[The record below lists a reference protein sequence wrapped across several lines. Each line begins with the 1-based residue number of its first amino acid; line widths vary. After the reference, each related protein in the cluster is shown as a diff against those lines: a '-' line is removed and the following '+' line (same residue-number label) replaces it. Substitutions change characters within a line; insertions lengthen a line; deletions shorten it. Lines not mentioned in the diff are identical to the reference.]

1 MINKMKKIILIFL
14 IFFLY
19 TEDVFPSN
27 KILSTDEAVVAL
39 LGSPDETEIR
49 IQKITENLY
58 LFFGLG
64 GNIAVSIGDDG
75 VLIVDDQ
82 IPSLIPKI
90 KDAIK
95 EIGGGDLV
103 YTINTHWHFDHA
115 EGNLA
120 LDPKITKIISQSNA
134 REYMAKG
141 GLIDMVANRIN
152 QEPYPDYA
160 LPVITYENGMTLY
173 FNNEEI
179 EIVHFGPAHTSGDS
193 AVIFHNQNAVH
204 YGDVFVTEGYPF
216 IDVSSGG
223 SIDGIINFLS
233 KSLTKLKPGA
243 IILPGHGEI
252 ATIQDVEDT
261 IIMLKT
267 VRERILKGST
277 PFSIKFAEVKISSSF
292 AVIYLTSIVPLRKGL
307 SSGYNNPFDGKDRT
321 SVGNPY

>member
-1 MINKMKKIILIFL
+1 MKKIILSFFI
-14 IFFLY
+14 IFLY
-19 TEDVFPSN
+19 TEDVFSSN
-27 KILSTDEAVVAL
+27 DILSTDEAVEQL
-39 LGSPDETEIR
+39 LGSPDEAKIR
-49 IQKITENLY
+49 IQKITDNLY

-95 EIGGGDLV
+95 KIGGGDLV

-120 LDPKITKIISQSNA
+120 LDPNITKIISQSNA
-134 REYMAKG
+134 RDYMSRG
-141 GLIDMVANRIN
+141 GLIDMVSSRIN

-173 FNNEEI
+173 FNDEEI

-193 AVIFHNQNAVH
+193 AVIFHNQNAIH

-233 KSLTKLKPGA
+233 KSLEKLKPGA
-243 IILPGHGEI
+243 TILPGHGEI
-252 ATIQDVEDT
+252 ANIQDVKDM
-261 IIMLKT
+261 ISMLET
-267 VRERILKGST
+267 VRDRISKMIDEGKSLQEVIDAKPTKDFDEKYPDWLGNFVNRAYASLKES
-277 PFSIKFAEVKISSSF
+277 K
-292 AVIYLTSIVPLRKGL
+292 
-307 SSGYNNPFDGKDRT
+307 
-321 SVGNPY
+321 

>member
-19 TEDVFPSN
+19 TEDSFPAN

-82 IPSLIPKI
+82 VPSLIPKI

-233 KSLTKLKPGA
+233 KSLIKLKPGA

-252 ATIQDVEDT
+252 ATIEDVEDT

-267 VRERILKGST
+267 VRERILKMIDEGKSLQ
-277 PFSIKFAEVKISSSF
+277 EVIDSKPTKDF
-292 AVIYLTSIVPLRKGL
+292 DEKYPDWLGNFVNRAYTSLKEE
-307 SSGYNNPFDGKDRT
+307 K
-321 SVGNPY
+321 

>member
-1 MINKMKKIILIFL
+1 MKKIILSFFI
-14 IFFLY
+14 IFLY
-19 TEDVFPSN
+19 TEDVFSS
-27 KILSTDEAVVAL
+27 KDILSTDEAVEQL
-39 LGSPDETEIR
+39 LGSPDEAKIR
-49 IQKITENLY
+49 IQKITDNLY

-120 LDPKITKIISQSNA
+120 LDPNITKIISQSNA
-134 REYMAKG
+134 RDYMSRG
-141 GLIDMVANRIN
+141 GIIDMVSSRIN

-173 FNNEEI
+173 FNDEEI

-193 AVIFHNQNAVH
+193 AVIFHDQNAIH

-233 KSLTKLKPGA
+233 KSLEKLKPGA

-252 ATIQDVEDT
+252 ANIQDVKDM
-261 IIMLKT
+261 IGMLET
-267 VRERILKGST
+267 VRDRISKMIDEGKSLQEVIDAKPTKDFDEKYPDWLGNFVNRAYASLK
-277 PFSIKFAEVKISSSF
+277 E
-292 AVIYLTSIVPLRKGL
+292 
-307 SSGYNNPFDGKDRT
+307 GK
-321 SVGNPY
+321 

>member
-1 MINKMKKIILIFL
+1 MKKIILSFFI
-14 IFFLY
+14 IFLY
-19 TEDVFPSN
+19 TEDVFSSN
-27 KILSTDEAVVAL
+27 DILSTDEAVEQL
-39 LGSPDETEIR
+39 LGSPDEAKIR
-49 IQKITENLY
+49 IQKITDNLY

-120 LDPKITKIISQSNA
+120 LDPNITKIISQSNA
-134 REYMAKG
+134 RDYMSRG
-141 GLIDMVANRIN
+141 GLIDMVSSRIN

-173 FNNEEI
+173 FNDEEI

-193 AVIFHNQNAVH
+193 AVIFHNQNAIH

-223 SIDGIINFLS
+223 SIEGIINFLS
-233 KSLTKLKPGA
+233 KSLEKLKPGA

-252 ATIQDVEDT
+252 ANIQDVKDM
-261 IIMLKT
+261 IIMLET
-267 VRERILKGST
+267 VRDRISKMIDEGKSLQEVIDAKPTKDFDEKYPDWLGNFVNRAYASLK
-277 PFSIKFAEVKISSSF
+277 E
-292 AVIYLTSIVPLRKGL
+292 
-307 SSGYNNPFDGKDRT
+307 GK
-321 SVGNPY
+321 

>member
-1 MINKMKKIILIFL
+1 MKKIIIIFL
-14 IFFLY
+14 IFFFY
-19 TEDVFPSN
+19 AEDVFPSN
-27 KILSTDEAVVAL
+27 KILSTDEAVNEL
-39 LGSPDETEIR
+39 LGSPDEAEIR

-64 GNIAVSIGDDG
+64 GNIAVSIGEDG

-134 REYMAKG
+134 RDYMAKG

-267 VRERILKGST
+267 VRERILKLIDEGKSLQ
-277 PFSIKFAEVKISSSF
+277 EVIDAKPTKDF
-292 AVIYLTSIVPLRKGL
+292 DEKYPDWLGNFVNRAYTSLKEE
-307 SSGYNNPFDGKDRT
+307 K
-321 SVGNPY
+321 

>member
-267 VRERILKGST
+267 VRERILKMINEGKSLN
-277 PFSIKFAEVKISSSF
+277 EVIDAKPTKDF
-292 AVIYLTSIVPLRKGL
+292 DEKYPDWLGNFVNRAYTSLKEE
-307 SSGYNNPFDGKDRT
+307 K
-321 SVGNPY
+321 

>member
-1 MINKMKKIILIFL
+1 MKKIILSFFI
-14 IFFLY
+14 IFLY
-19 TEDVFPSN
+19 TEDVFSSN
-27 KILSTDEAVVAL
+27 DILSTDEAVEQL
-39 LGSPDETEIR
+39 LGSPDKAKIR
-49 IQKITENLY
+49 IQKITDNLY

-120 LDPKITKIISQSNA
+120 LDPNITKIISQSNA
-134 REYMAKG
+134 RDYMSRG
-141 GLIDMVANRIN
+141 GLIDMVSSRIN

-173 FNNEEI
+173 FNDEEI

-193 AVIFHNQNAVH
+193 AVIFHNQNAIH

-233 KSLTKLKPGA
+233 KSLEKLKPGA

-252 ATIQDVEDT
+252 ANIQDVKDM
-261 IIMLKT
+261 ISMLET
-267 VRERILKGST
+267 VRDRISKMIDEGKSLQEVIDAKPTKDFDEKYPDWLGNFVNRAYASLK
-277 PFSIKFAEVKISSSF
+277 E
-292 AVIYLTSIVPLRKGL
+292 
-307 SSGYNNPFDGKDRT
+307 GK
-321 SVGNPY
+321 

>member
-1 MINKMKKIILIFL
+1 MIKIIISFL
-14 IFFLY
+14 IIFFY

-27 KILSTDEAVVAL
+27 KVISTDEAVVEL
-39 LGSPDETEIR
+39 LGSPEETEIR

-120 LDPKITKIISQSNA
+120 LDPNITKIISQSNA
-134 REYMAKG
+134 RDYMAKG
-141 GLIDMVANRIN
+141 GLIDMVSNRIN

-193 AVIFHNQNAVH
+193 AVIFHNQNAIH

-223 SIDGIINFLS
+223 SINGIINFLS
-233 KSLTKLKPGA
+233 QSLTKLKSGA

-261 IIMLKT
+261 ISMLKII
-267 VRERILKGST
+267 RGRILKMIDEGKSLQ
-277 PFSIKFAEVKISSSF
+277 EVIDSKPTKDFDDKYPDWLGNFVNRAYIS
-292 AVIYLTSIVPLRKGL
+292 LKE
-307 SSGYNNPFDGKDRT
+307 DK
-321 SVGNPY
+321 

>member
-1 MINKMKKIILIFL
+1 MKKIILIFL

-141 GLIDMVANRIN
+141 GLIDMVANKIN

-267 VRERILKGST
+267 VRERILKMINEGKSLQ
-277 PFSIKFAEVKISSSF
+277 EVIDAKPTKDF
-292 AVIYLTSIVPLRKGL
+292 DEKYPDWLGNFVNRAYTSLKEE
-307 SSGYNNPFDGKDRT
+307 K
-321 SVGNPY
+321 

>member
-1 MINKMKKIILIFL
+1 MKKLVLSFFVI
-14 IFFLY
+14 FLY
-19 TEDVFPSN
+19 TEDVFSSN
-27 KILSTDEAVVAL
+27 DILSTDEAVEQL
-39 LGSPDETEIR
+39 LGSPDEAKIR
-49 IQKITENLY
+49 IQKITDNLY

-120 LDPKITKIISQSNA
+120 LDPNITKIISQSNA
-134 REYMAKG
+134 RDYMSRG
-141 GLIDMVANRIN
+141 GLIDMVSSRIN

-173 FNNEEI
+173 FNDEEI

-193 AVIFHNQNAVH
+193 AVIFHNQNAIH

-233 KSLTKLKPGA
+233 KSIEKLKPGA
-243 IILPGHGEI
+243 IILPGHGE
-252 ATIQDVEDT
+252 TGNIQDVKDM
-261 IIMLKT
+261 ISMLEI
-267 VRERILKGST
+267 VRDRISKMIDEGKSLQEVIDAKPTKDFDEKYPDWLGNFVNRAYASLK
-277 PFSIKFAEVKISSSF
+277 E
-292 AVIYLTSIVPLRKGL
+292 
-307 SSGYNNPFDGKDRT
+307 GK
-321 SVGNPY
+321 

>member
-1 MINKMKKIILIFL
+1 MKKIILIFL

-19 TEDVFPSN
+19 TEDGFPAN

-39 LGSPDETEIR
+39 LGSPDEAEIR
-49 IQKITENLY
+49 IQKVTENLY

-243 IILPGHGEI
+243 IILPGHGET

-267 VRERILKGST
+267 VRERILKMINEGKSLQ
-277 PFSIKFAEVKISSSF
+277 EVIDAKPTKDF
-292 AVIYLTSIVPLRKGL
+292 DEKYPDWLGNFVNRAYTSLKEE
-307 SSGYNNPFDGKDRT
+307 K
-321 SVGNPY
+321 

>member
-1 MINKMKKIILIFL
+1 MIKIIISFL
-14 IFFLY
+14 IIFFY

-27 KILSTDEAVVAL
+27 KVISTDEAVVEL
-39 LGSPDETEIR
+39 LGSPEETEIR

-120 LDPKITKIISQSNA
+120 LDPNITKIISQSNA
-134 REYMAKG
+134 RDYMAKG
-141 GLIDMVANRIN
+141 GLIDMVSNRIN

-193 AVIFHNQNAVH
+193 AVIFHNQNAIH

-223 SIDGIINFLS
+223 SINGIINFLS
-233 KSLTKLKPGA
+233 QSLTKLKSGA

-261 IIMLKT
+261 ISMLKII
-267 VRERILKGST
+267 RGRILKMIDEGKSLQ
-277 PFSIKFAEVKISSSF
+277 EVIDSKPTKDFDEKYPDWLGNFVNRAYIS
-292 AVIYLTSIVPLRKGL
+292 LKE
-307 SSGYNNPFDGKDRT
+307 DK
-321 SVGNPY
+321 

>member
-39 LGSPDETEIR
+39 LGSPNETEIR

-160 LPVITYENGMTLY
+160 LPVITYENGMTLF

-267 VRERILKGST
+267 VRERILKMINEGKSL
-277 PFSIKFAEVKISSSF
+277 KEVIDAKPTKDF
-292 AVIYLTSIVPLRKGL
+292 DEKYPDWLGNFVNRAYTSLKEE
-307 SSGYNNPFDGKDRT
+307 K
-321 SVGNPY
+321 

>member
-1 MINKMKKIILIFL
+1 MKKLVLSFFVI
-14 IFFLY
+14 FLY
-19 TEDVFPSN
+19 TEDVFSSN
-27 KILSTDEAVVAL
+27 DILSTDEAVEQL
-39 LGSPDETEIR
+39 LGSPDEAKIR
-49 IQKITENLY
+49 IQKITDNLY

-95 EIGGGDLV
+95 KIGGGDLV

-120 LDPKITKIISQSNA
+120 LDPNITKIISQSNA
-134 REYMAKG
+134 RDYMSRG
-141 GLIDMVANRIN
+141 GLIDMVSSRIN

-173 FNNEEI
+173 FNDEEI

-193 AVIFHNQNAVH
+193 AVIFHNQNAIH

-233 KSLTKLKPGA
+233 KSLEKLKPGA
-243 IILPGHGEI
+243 IILPGHGE
-252 ATIQDVEDT
+252 TGNIQDVKDM
-261 IIMLKT
+261 ISMLET
-267 VRERILKGST
+267 VRDRISKMIDEGKSLQEVIDAKPTKDFDEKYPDWLGNFVNRAYASLK
-277 PFSIKFAEVKISSSF
+277 E
-292 AVIYLTSIVPLRKGL
+292 
-307 SSGYNNPFDGKDRT
+307 GK
-321 SVGNPY
+321 

>member
-1 MINKMKKIILIFL
+1 MKKLVL
-14 IFFLY
+14 SFFVIVLY
-19 TEDVFPSN
+19 TEDVFSSN
-27 KILSTDEAVVAL
+27 DILSTDEAVEQL
-39 LGSPDETEIR
+39 LGSPDEAKIR
-49 IQKITENLY
+49 IQKITDNLY

-120 LDPKITKIISQSNA
+120 LDPNITKIISQSNA
-134 REYMAKG
+134 RDYMSRG
-141 GLIDMVANRIN
+141 GLIDMVSSRIN

-173 FNNEEI
+173 FNDEEI

-193 AVIFHNQNAVH
+193 AVIFHNQNAIH

-233 KSLTKLKPGA
+233 KSLEKLKPGA
-243 IILPGHGEI
+243 IILPGHGE
-252 ATIQDVEDT
+252 TGNIQDVKDM
-261 IIMLKT
+261 ISMLET
-267 VRERILKGST
+267 VRDRISKMIDEGKSLQEVIDAKPTKDFDEKYPDWLGNFVNRAYASLK
-277 PFSIKFAEVKISSSF
+277 E
-292 AVIYLTSIVPLRKGL
+292 
-307 SSGYNNPFDGKDRT
+307 GK
-321 SVGNPY
+321 

>member
-1 MINKMKKIILIFL
+1 MKKIILIFL

-19 TEDVFPSN
+19 TEDSFPAN

-49 IQKITENLY
+49 IQKVTENLY

-64 GNIAVSIGDDG
+64 GNIAVLIGDDG

-120 LDPKITKIISQSNA
+120 LDPNITKIISQSNA
-134 REYMAKG
+134 RDYMAKG

-193 AVIFHNQNAVH
+193 AVIFHNQNAIH

-223 SIDGIINFLS
+223 SINGIINFLS
-233 KSLTKLKPGA
+233 QSLTKLKSGA

-261 IIMLKT
+261 ISMLKII
-267 VRERILKGST
+267 RGRILKMIDEGKSLQ
-277 PFSIKFAEVKISSSF
+277 EVIDSKPTKDFDEKYPDWLGNFVNRAYIS
-292 AVIYLTSIVPLRKGL
+292 LKE
-307 SSGYNNPFDGKDRT
+307 DK
-321 SVGNPY
+321 

>member
-267 VRERILKGST
+267 VRERILKMINEGKSLQ
-277 PFSIKFAEVKISSSF
+277 EVIDAKPTKDF
-292 AVIYLTSIVPLRKGL
+292 DEKYPDWLGNFVNRAYTSLKEE
-307 SSGYNNPFDGKDRT
+307 K
-321 SVGNPY
+321 

>member
-14 IFFLY
+14 ILFLY

-179 EIVHFGPAHTSGDS
+179 EIIHFGPAHTSGDS

-267 VRERILKGST
+267 VRERILKMINEGKSLQ
-277 PFSIKFAEVKISSSF
+277 EVIDAKPTKDF
-292 AVIYLTSIVPLRKGL
+292 DEKYPDWLGNFVNRAYTSLKEE
-307 SSGYNNPFDGKDRT
+307 K
-321 SVGNPY
+321 

>member
-1 MINKMKKIILIFL
+1 MKKIILIFL

-19 TEDVFPSN
+19 TEDSFPAN

-49 IQKITENLY
+49 IQKVTENLY

-64 GNIAVSIGDDG
+64 GNIAVLIGDDG

-179 EIVHFGPAHTSGDS
+179 EIIHFGPAHTSGDS

-233 KSLTKLKPGA
+233 KSLTKLKPGS

-267 VRERILKGST
+267 VRGRILKMINEGKSLQ
-277 PFSIKFAEVKISSSF
+277 EVIDAKPTKDF
-292 AVIYLTSIVPLRKGL
+292 DEKYPDWLGNFVNRAYTSLKEE
-307 SSGYNNPFDGKDRT
+307 K
-321 SVGNPY
+321 

>member
-1 MINKMKKIILIFL
+1 MKKIIIYFL
-14 IFFLY
+14 IIFFY

-27 KILSTDEAVVAL
+27 KVISTDEAVVEL
-39 LGSPDETEIR
+39 LGSPEETEIR

-95 EIGGGDLV
+95 EIGGGDLI

-120 LDPKITKIISQSNA
+120 LDPNITKIISQSNA
-134 REYMAKG
+134 RDYMAKG
-141 GLIDMVANRIN
+141 GLIDMVSNRIN

-160 LPVITYENGMTLY
+160 LPVITYKNGMTLY

-193 AVIFHNQNAVH
+193 AVIFHNQNAIH

-223 SIDGIINFLS
+223 SINGIINFLS
-233 KSLTKLKPGA
+233 QSLTKLKSGA

-261 IIMLKT
+261 ISMLKII
-267 VRERILKGST
+267 RGRILKMIDEGKSLQ
-277 PFSIKFAEVKISSSF
+277 EVIDSKPTKDFDEKYPDWLGNFVNRAYIS
-292 AVIYLTSIVPLRKGL
+292 LKE
-307 SSGYNNPFDGKDRT
+307 DK
-321 SVGNPY
+321 

>member
-1 MINKMKKIILIFL
+1 MKNIILSFFKI
-14 IFFLY
+14 FLY
-19 TEDVFPSN
+19 TEDVFSSN
-27 KILSTDEAVVAL
+27 DILSTDEAVEQL
-39 LGSPDETEIR
+39 LGSPDEAKIR
-49 IQKITENLY
+49 IQKITDNLY

-95 EIGGGDLV
+95 KIGGGDLV

-120 LDPKITKIISQSNA
+120 LDPNITKIISQSNA
-134 REYMAKG
+134 RDYMSRG
-141 GLIDMVANRIN
+141 GLIDMVSSRIN

-173 FNNEEI
+173 FNDEEI

-193 AVIFHNQNAVH
+193 AVIFHNQNAIH

-233 KSLTKLKPGA
+233 KSLEKLNPGA
-243 IILPGHGEI
+243 IILPGHGE
-252 ATIQDVEDT
+252 TGNIQDVKDM
-261 IIMLKT
+261 ISMLET
-267 VRERILKGST
+267 VRDRISKMIDEGKSLQEVIDAKPTKDFDEKYPDWLGNFVNRAYASLK
-277 PFSIKFAEVKISSSF
+277 E
-292 AVIYLTSIVPLRKGL
+292 
-307 SSGYNNPFDGKDRT
+307 GK
-321 SVGNPY
+321 

>member
-1 MINKMKKIILIFL
+1 MIKIIISFL
-14 IFFLY
+14 IIFFY

-27 KILSTDEAVVAL
+27 KVISTDEAVVEL
-39 LGSPDETEIR
+39 LGSPEETEIR

-120 LDPKITKIISQSNA
+120 LDPNITKIISQSNA
-134 REYMAKG
+134 RDYMAKG
-141 GLIDMVANRIN
+141 GLIDMVVNRIN

-160 LPVITYENGMTLY
+160 LPVITYKNGMTLY

-193 AVIFHNQNAVH
+193 AVIFHNQNAIH

-223 SIDGIINFLS
+223 SINGIINFLS
-233 KSLTKLKPGA
+233 QSLTKLKSGA

-261 IIMLKT
+261 ISMLKII
-267 VRERILKGST
+267 RGRILKMIDEGKSLQ
-277 PFSIKFAEVKISSSF
+277 EVIDSKPTKDFDEKYPDWLGNFVNRAYIS
-292 AVIYLTSIVPLRKGL
+292 LKE
-307 SSGYNNPFDGKDRT
+307 DK
-321 SVGNPY
+321 

>member
-179 EIVHFGPAHTSGDS
+179 EIIHFGPAHTSGDS

-267 VRERILKGST
+267 VRERILKMINEGKSLQ
-277 PFSIKFAEVKISSSF
+277 EVIDAKPTKDF
-292 AVIYLTSIVPLRKGL
+292 DEKYPDWLGNFVNRAYTSLKEE
-307 SSGYNNPFDGKDRT
+307 K
-321 SVGNPY
+321 

>member
-141 GLIDMVANRIN
+141 GLIDMVANKIN

-179 EIVHFGPAHTSGDS
+179 EIIHFGPAHTSGDS

-267 VRERILKGST
+267 VRERILKMINEGKSLQ
-277 PFSIKFAEVKISSSF
+277 EVIDAKPTKDF
-292 AVIYLTSIVPLRKGL
+292 DEKYPDWLGNFVNRAYTSLKEE
-307 SSGYNNPFDGKDRT
+307 K
-321 SVGNPY
+321 

>member
-115 EGNLA
+115 EVNLA

-141 GLIDMVANRIN
+141 GLIDMVANKIN

-267 VRERILKGST
+267 VRERILKMINEGKSLQ
-277 PFSIKFAEVKISSSF
+277 EVIDAKPTKDF
-292 AVIYLTSIVPLRKGL
+292 DEKYPDWLGNFVNRAYTSLKEE
-307 SSGYNNPFDGKDRT
+307 K
-321 SVGNPY
+321 

>member
-1 MINKMKKIILIFL
+1 MKKIIIIFL
-14 IFFLY
+14 IFFFY
-19 TEDVFPSN
+19 AEDVFPSN
-27 KILSTDEAVVAL
+27 KILSTDEAVNEL
-39 LGSPDETEIR
+39 LGSPDEAEIR

-120 LDPKITKIISQSNA
+120 LDPNITKIISQSNA
-134 REYMAKG
+134 RDYMAKG
-141 GLIDMVANRIN
+141 GLIDMVSNRIN

-193 AVIFHNQNAVH
+193 AVIFHNQNAIH

-223 SIDGIINFLS
+223 SINGIINFLS
-233 KSLTKLKPGA
+233 QSLTKLKSGA

-261 IIMLKT
+261 ISMLKII
-267 VRERILKGST
+267 RGRILKMIDEGKSLQ
-277 PFSIKFAEVKISSSF
+277 EVIDSKPTKDFDEKYPDWLGNFVNRAYIS
-292 AVIYLTSIVPLRKGL
+292 LKE
-307 SSGYNNPFDGKDRT
+307 DK
-321 SVGNPY
+321 

>member
-27 KILSTDEAVVAL
+27 KILSTDEAAVAL

-267 VRERILKGST
+267 VRERILKMINEGKSLQ
-277 PFSIKFAEVKISSSF
+277 EVIDAKPTKDF
-292 AVIYLTSIVPLRKGL
+292 DEKYPDWLGNFVNRAYTSLKEE
-307 SSGYNNPFDGKDRT
+307 K
-321 SVGNPY
+321 

>member
-19 TEDVFPSN
+19 TEDVFSSN

-120 LDPKITKIISQSNA
+120 LDPNITKIISQSNA
-134 REYMAKG
+134 RDYMSRG
-141 GLIDMVANRIN
+141 GLIDMVSSRIN

-173 FNNEEI
+173 FNDEEI

-193 AVIFHNQNAVH
+193 AVIFHNQNAIH

-233 KSLTKLKPGA
+233 KSLEKLKPGA
-243 IILPGHGEI
+243 IILPGHGE
-252 ATIQDVEDT
+252 TGNIQDVKDM
-261 IIMLKT
+261 ISMLET
-267 VRERILKGST
+267 VRDRISKMIDEGKSLQEVIDAKPTKDFDEKYPDWLGNFVNRAYASLK
-277 PFSIKFAEVKISSSF
+277 E
-292 AVIYLTSIVPLRKGL
+292 
-307 SSGYNNPFDGKDRT
+307 GK
-321 SVGNPY
+321 

>member
-1 MINKMKKIILIFL
+1 MKKIILIFL
-14 IFFLY
+14 IFFLC
-19 TEDVFPSN
+19 TEDVFPAN

-39 LGSPDETEIR
+39 LGSPNETEIR

-179 EIVHFGPAHTSGDS
+179 EIFHFGPAHTSGDS

-267 VRERILKGST
+267 VRERILKMINEGKSLQ
-277 PFSIKFAEVKISSSF
+277 EVIDAKPTKDF
-292 AVIYLTSIVPLRKGL
+292 DEKYPDWLGNFVNRAYTSLKEE
-307 SSGYNNPFDGKDRT
+307 K
-321 SVGNPY
+321 

>member
-1 MINKMKKIILIFL
+1 MKKIILSFFI
-14 IFFLY
+14 IFLY
-19 TEDVFPSN
+19 TEDVFSSN
-27 KILSTDEAVVAL
+27 DILSTDEAVEQL
-39 LGSPDETEIR
+39 LGSPDEAKIR
-49 IQKITENLY
+49 IQKITDNLY

-120 LDPKITKIISQSNA
+120 LDPNITKIISQSNA
-134 REYMAKG
+134 RDYMSRG
-141 GLIDMVANRIN
+141 GIIDMVSSRIN

-173 FNNEEI
+173 FNDEEI

-193 AVIFHNQNAVH
+193 AVIFHNQNAIH

-233 KSLTKLKPGA
+233 KSLEKLKPGA

-252 ATIQDVEDT
+252 ANIQDVKDM
-261 IIMLKT
+261 IGMLET
-267 VRERILKGST
+267 VRDRISKMIDEGKSLQEVIDAKPTKDFDEKYPDWLGNFVNRAYASLK
-277 PFSIKFAEVKISSSF
+277 E
-292 AVIYLTSIVPLRKGL
+292 
-307 SSGYNNPFDGKDRT
+307 GK
-321 SVGNPY
+321 

>member
-1 MINKMKKIILIFL
+1 MKKIILIFL

-179 EIVHFGPAHTSGDS
+179 EIIHFGPAHTSGDS

-267 VRERILKGST
+267 VRERILKMINEGKSLQ
-277 PFSIKFAEVKISSSF
+277 EVIDAKPTKDF
-292 AVIYLTSIVPLRKGL
+292 DEKYPDWLGNFVNRAYTSLKEE
-307 SSGYNNPFDGKDRT
+307 K
-321 SVGNPY
+321 

>member
-179 EIVHFGPAHTSGDS
+179 EIDHFGPAHTSGDS

-267 VRERILKGST
+267 VRERILKMINEGKSLQ
-277 PFSIKFAEVKISSSF
+277 EVIDAKPTKDF
-292 AVIYLTSIVPLRKGL
+292 DEKYPDWLGNFVNRAYTSLKEE
-307 SSGYNNPFDGKDRT
+307 K
-321 SVGNPY
+321 

>member
-1 MINKMKKIILIFL
+1 MKKLILSIFV
-14 IFFLY
+14 IFLY
-19 TEDVFPSN
+19 TEDVFSSN
-27 KILSTDEAVVAL
+27 DILSTDEAVEQL
-39 LGSPDETEIR
+39 LGSPDDAKIR
-49 IQKITENLY
+49 IQKITDNLY

-64 GNIAVSIGDDG
+64 GNVAVSIGDDG

-103 YTINTHWHFDHA
+103 YAINTHWHFDHA

-120 LDPKITKIISQSNA
+120 LDPNITKIISQSNA
-134 REYMAKG
+134 RDYMSRG
-141 GLIDMVANRIN
+141 GLIDMVSSRIN

-173 FNNEEI
+173 FNDEEI

-193 AVIFHNQNAVH
+193 AVIFHNQNAIH

-223 SIDGIINFLS
+223 SIDGVINFLS
-233 KSLTKLKPGA
+233 KSLEKLKPGA
-243 IILPGHGEI
+243 IILPGHGEVGN
-252 ATIQDVEDT
+252 IQDVRDM
-261 IIMLKT
+261 INMLET
-267 VRERILKGST
+267 VRDRISKMIDEGKSLQEVIDAKPTKDFDEKYPDWLDNFVNRAYTSLK
-277 PFSIKFAEVKISSSF
+277 E
-292 AVIYLTSIVPLRKGL
+292 
-307 SSGYNNPFDGKDRT
+307 GK
-321 SVGNPY
+321 

>member
-1 MINKMKKIILIFL
+1 MKKIIIYFL
-14 IFFLY
+14 IIFFY

-27 KILSTDEAVVAL
+27 KVISTDEAVVEL
-39 LGSPDETEIR
+39 LGSPEETEIR

-120 LDPKITKIISQSNA
+120 LDPNITKIISQSNA
-134 REYMAKG
+134 RDYMAKG
-141 GLIDMVANRIN
+141 GLIDMVSNRIN

-193 AVIFHNQNAVH
+193 AVIFHNQNAIH

-223 SIDGIINFLS
+223 SINGIINFLS
-233 KSLTKLKPGA
+233 KSLTKLKSGT

-261 IIMLKT
+261 ISMLKI
-267 VRERILKGST
+267 VRGRILKMIDEGKSLQ
-277 PFSIKFAEVKISSSF
+277 EVIDAKPTKDF
-292 AVIYLTSIVPLRKGL
+292 DEKYPDWLGNFVNRAYTSLKE
-307 SSGYNNPFDGKDRT
+307 DK
-321 SVGNPY
+321 

>member
-1 MINKMKKIILIFL
+1 MKKIILSFFI
-14 IFFLY
+14 IFLY
-19 TEDVFPSN
+19 TENVFSSN
-27 KILSTDEAVVAL
+27 DILSTDEAVEQL
-39 LGSPDETEIR
+39 LGSPDEAKIR
-49 IQKITENLY
+49 IQKITDNLY

-120 LDPKITKIISQSNA
+120 LDPNITKIISQSNA
-134 REYMAKG
+134 RDYMSRG
-141 GLIDMVANRIN
+141 GLIDMVSSRIN

-173 FNNEEI
+173 FNDEEI

-193 AVIFHNQNAVH
+193 AVIFHNQNAIH

-233 KSLTKLKPGA
+233 KSLEKLKPGA
-243 IILPGHGEI
+243 IILPGHGE
-252 ATIQDVEDT
+252 TGNIQDVKDM
-261 IIMLKT
+261 ISMLET
-267 VRERILKGST
+267 VRDRISKMIDEGKSLQEVIDAKPTKDFDEKYPDWLGNFVNRAYASLK
-277 PFSIKFAEVKISSSF
+277 E
-292 AVIYLTSIVPLRKGL
+292 
-307 SSGYNNPFDGKDRT
+307 GK
-321 SVGNPY
+321 

>member
-1 MINKMKKIILIFL
+1 MSYDYNMKKIIITFFIIFL
-14 IFFLY
+14 Y
-19 TEDVFPSN
+19 AEDVFPSN
-27 KILSTDEAVVAL
+27 KILSTDEAVIQL

-49 IQKITENLY
+49 IQKITENLF

-267 VRERILKGST
+267 VRERILKMINEGKSLQ
-277 PFSIKFAEVKISSSF
+277 EVIDAKPTKDF
-292 AVIYLTSIVPLRKGL
+292 DEKYPDWLGNFVNRAYTSLKEE
-307 SSGYNNPFDGKDRT
+307 K
-321 SVGNPY
+321 

>member
-1 MINKMKKIILIFL
+1 MKKLVLSFFVI
-14 IFFLY
+14 FLY
-19 TEDVFPSN
+19 TEDVFSSN
-27 KILSTDEAVVAL
+27 DILSTDEAVEQL
-39 LGSPDETEIR
+39 LGSPDEAKIR
-49 IQKITENLY
+49 IQKITDNLY

-90 KDAIK
+90 IDAIK

-120 LDPKITKIISQSNA
+120 LDPNITKIISQSNA
-134 REYMAKG
+134 RDYMSRG
-141 GLIDMVANRIN
+141 GIIDMVSSRIN

-173 FNNEEI
+173 FNDEEI

-193 AVIFHNQNAVH
+193 AVIFHNQNAIH

-233 KSLTKLKPGA
+233 KSLEKLKPGA

-252 ATIQDVEDT
+252 AKIQDVKDM
-261 IIMLKT
+261 ISMLET
-267 VRERILKGST
+267 VRDRISKMIDEGKSLQEVIDAKPTKDFDEKYPDWLGNFVNRAYASLK
-277 PFSIKFAEVKISSSF
+277 E
-292 AVIYLTSIVPLRKGL
+292 
-307 SSGYNNPFDGKDRT
+307 GK
-321 SVGNPY
+321 